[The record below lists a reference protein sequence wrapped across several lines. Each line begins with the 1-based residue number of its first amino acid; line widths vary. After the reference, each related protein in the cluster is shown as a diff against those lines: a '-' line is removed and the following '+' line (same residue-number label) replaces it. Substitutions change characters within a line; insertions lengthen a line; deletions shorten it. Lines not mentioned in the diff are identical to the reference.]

1 VSTTTQQLSAAQSFL
16 SYTRSRAAGVQATLR
31 RFAVDEYVNSGL
43 YESTSLV
50 SGTNN
55 SPFGAPDQN
64 GVTAHQYAT
73 VVASDLLAQSQAA
86 RAGVKSA
93 LAHRDGVQKTLQQ
106 FELTLTSDNATENR
120 SLVRLVADVET
131 LQKAGAC
138 TTAVITTP
146 TPTATPVA
154 QTPTSPTS
162 NPPATPSTTTTTT
175 VAPTTTTT
183 SSTTTTTTTTVGSS
197 LGTPIGT
204 TTTTV
209 PASTTTSSTTTTTT
223 TTAPAGS
230 DSGGTTAPAPTANP
244 GGLQVLQTCVTALA
258 PSPNA

>member
-1 VSTTTQQLSAAQSFL
+1 LTTTQQLSAAQSFL
-16 SYTRSRAAGVQATLR
+16 SYTRNRAAGVQAALR

-55 SPFGAPDQN
+55 SPFGLPDQN
-64 GVTAHQYAT
+64 SVTAHQYAT
-73 VVASDLLAQSQAA
+73 VVASDLLAQSQVA
-86 RAGVKSA
+86 RAGVKTA
-93 LAHRDGVQKTLQQ
+93 LAHRNDIQKTLQQ
-106 FELTLTSDNATENR
+106 FELTLTSDNSTENR

-162 NPPATPSTTTTTT
+162 KSPATPSTTTTT

-183 SSTTTTTTTTVGSS
+183 SSSTTTTTTTVGTS
-197 LGTPIGT
+197 LGNPIGT
-204 TTTTV
+204 TTTTTA

-223 TTAPAGS
+223 TTPAGS
-230 DSGGTTAPAPTANP
+230 DPGGTTTPAPTANP